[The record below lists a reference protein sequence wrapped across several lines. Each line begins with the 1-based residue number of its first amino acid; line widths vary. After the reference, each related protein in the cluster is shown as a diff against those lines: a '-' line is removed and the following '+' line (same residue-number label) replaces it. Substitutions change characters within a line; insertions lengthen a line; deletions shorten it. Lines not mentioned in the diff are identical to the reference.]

1 MEALNNKV
9 PWAAKSPIFK
19 KVSEIIDIRALSKEE
34 RIKYE
39 HTKPIVTILACT
51 NTNTRLANERI
62 YERVLVRLGNKRTL
76 NNTFHC

>member
-1 MEALNNKV
+1 MINVLKHMEALNKV

-39 HTKPIVTILACT
+39 HTKP
-51 NTNTRLANERI
+51 RLTDTTT
-62 YERVLVRLGNKRTL
+62 Y
-76 NNTFHC
+76 